1 MCGIAGLMNLTA
13 GGDASRAAAQ
23 SMIGCLRHRGP
34 DDNGVWADDGI
45 ALAQARLSIIDLSAA
60 GHQPMFSAC
69 GRFVIVFNGEIYNHQ
84 DLRESLDRAGTAPR
98 WRGHSD
104 TETLL
109 AALAAWGVR
118 AALERSTGMFAFALW
133 DRQARTLTLGRDR
146 LGEKPLYYGW
156 QGRSFLFGSELKAL
170 RAHQDFQAPV
180 DRNALTQ
187 FMRLGYVPA
196 PHTIHQGIFK
206 LMPGT
211 FAVLAQDAAP
221 GTPPQ
226 AETYWSAQAAAAQ
239 PQDSGMSDEEAIATL
254 ERLLSQAVARQMV
267 ADVPLGAFLSGG
279 IDSTT
284 ITALMQAHSA
294 RPVKTFTIGF
304 HEAGY
309 DEAVH
314 AKAVA
319 QHLGCDHTELYV
331 NAREAMDVIPRLP
344 QIYDEPFADVSQIP
358 VFLVSALARRHVTV
372 SLSGDA
378 GDELF
383 GGYNRYTWGAS
394 LWRRLGGMPAGL
406 RSAGGAALQGVPP
419 HGWDRLFSLASP
431 LLPRAL
437 RQSAPGAKI
446 HKLAGLAGARNPEDL
461 YRRLISRW
469 QEPQAL
475 VRGGT
480 EPALTSAGGLQAG
493 GGSLPEQMMLLD
505 QTGYLPDDILAK
517 VDRAAMANSLETRVP
532 LLDHGV
538 VEFAWRQPLHRK
550 IRNGEGKWLLRRVL
564 DRHVPPALVE
574 RPKMGFAVPVD
585 NWLRGPLRDWAEAL
599 LKEDRL
605 ESEGYLDAGLVRQT
619 WREHLSGRRDWS
631 HQLWTVLMFQA
642 WLESVSL

>member
-23 SMIGCLRHRGP
+23 SMIGCLHHRGP

-84 DLRESLDRAGTAPR
+84 DLRESLDRAGTAPQ

-156 QGRSFLFGSELKAL
+156 QGGSFLFGSELKAL

-196 PHTIHQGIFK
+196 PHTIYQGIFK

-211 FAVLAQDAAP
+211 FAVLAQAAAP

-254 ERLLSQAVARQMV
+254 DRLLSQAVARQMV

-284 ITALMQAHSA
+284 ITALMQAHST

-538 VEFAWRQPLHRK
+538 VEFAWRQPLDRK

-564 DRHVPPALVE
+564 NRHVPPALVE

-605 ESEGYLDAGLVRQT
+605 ESEGYLDAGLVRRT

-631 HQLWTVLMFQA
+631 HQLWIVLMFQA